1 MRRDL
6 LIACA
11 LAALAAL
18 SVAVNLV
25 GTATT
30 PFVSEFIPDPI
41 VSVYPRL
48 AADGAMSINPVSFL
62 TPASEV
68 DARWEDLQRFPRA
81 SFNLGELAGLRG
93 WTSVLPLAAL
103 WLLAVGGTIAAGR
116 REPHPPGDA

>member
-1 MRRDL
+1 V
-6 LIACA
+6 
-11 LAALAAL
+11 

-48 AADGAMSINPVSFL
+48 AAAGAMSINPVSFL

-68 DARWEDLQRFPRA
+68 DARWEDLQHYPRA

-93 WTSVLPLAAL
+93 WSSLLPLAAV
-103 WLLAVGGTIAAGR
+103 WLLVARRSGAAAPR
-116 REPHPPGDA
+116 REAHPPGDA